1 MNKFGD
7 RAKMIAAMCIY
18 GSIGVFVRNI
28 ALSRAAISLFRG
40 VCGGLFLLLFLRLSG
55 RKFDFAAL
63 RGKWLPLC
71 ISGAVMG
78 VNWVLLFI
86 AYGYAGVGSAT
97 LCYYTAPMIVLLASP
112 LVLHEKLTLRG
123 ILCIAAALLGTA
135 FVSQIRFTGSSFIG
149 ILLALAAAVLYAT
162 VVFINKKLAD
172 LPAYERAAVQLFSS
186 ALPLIPY
193 LLLTQTADAFSTD
206 ARSLILLL
214 ILGIVH
220 TGLAYT
226 LFFDAVAKLPT
237 KAVATYAYLDPLLA
251 VVLSVLLLGEPFTL
265 FTALGALL
273 ILGAAWWSERGTE

>member
-1 MNKFGD
+1 MRDSGD
-7 RAKMIAAMCIY
+7 KAKMIAAMCIY

-40 VCGGLFLLLFLRLSG
+40 VCGGLFLLAFLLLSG

-71 ISGAVMG
+71 LSGMAMG
-78 VNWVLLFI
+78 LNWVLLFV
-86 AYGYAGVGSAT
+86 AYDYAGVANAT

-123 ILCIAAALLGTA
+123 ILCILAALIGTA
-135 FVSQIRFTGSSFIG
+135 FVSQIRFFSSSFVG

-162 VVFINKKLAD
+162 VIFINKKLAG

-193 LLLTQTADAFSTD
+193 LLFTLSADDFPTD

-226 LFFDAVAKLPT
+226 LYFDAVAKLPT
-237 KAVATYAYLDPLLA
+237 KTVAMYAYLDPLLA
-251 VVLSVLLLGEPFTL
+251 VLLSVLLLGEPFTL

-273 ILGAAWWSERGTE
+273 ILGAAWWNER